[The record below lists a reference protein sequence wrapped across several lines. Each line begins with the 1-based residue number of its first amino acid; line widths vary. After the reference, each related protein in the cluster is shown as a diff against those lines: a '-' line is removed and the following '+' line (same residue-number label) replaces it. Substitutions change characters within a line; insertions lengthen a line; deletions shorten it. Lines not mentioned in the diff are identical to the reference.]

1 MTLRTKLFFLNIMTK
16 FNNTLVKFLAV
27 FFILILSHC
36 SASKKDPVTGEEV
49 LRETN
54 IREKASKYEG
64 SLFGNI
70 TKDKSNNNF
79 DFATSNPLWR
89 ATLQTINFMPINIV
103 DYSGGVIVT
112 DWYSEDLNSKEK
124 IKIFINFSSNELRAS
139 SLNIIA
145 HKKTCLTPDNC
156 KIAIMDNNFTL
167 NIKET
172 ILGVARKIKIE
183 EVKEKDK

>member
-1 MTLRTKLFFLNIMTK
+1 MIK
-16 FNNTLVKFLAV
+16 FNNTLGKLLAIFFL
-27 FFILILSHC
+27 LTLNHC
-36 SASKKDPVTGEEV
+36 STSKKDPISGEEV
-49 LRETN
+49 LKETN

-89 ATLQTINFMPINIV
+89 ATLQTINFMPINNV

-112 DWYSEDLNSKEK
+112 DWYSEDLNSKET

-156 KIAIMDNNFTL
+156 KIAIMDNNFTS
-167 NIKET
+167 NIKEK
-172 ILGVARKIKIE
+172 IISVARKIKIE
-183 EVKEKDK
+183 EVKKKDK